1 MLAHLTERQRSFVE
15 MAADHADDFALRVS
29 QHDRDNSFPFE
40 NLEAMKASGYTT
52 ITVPEELGGGG
63 ANPLELCLAQHRLA
77 QGDGPTAI
85 SINMH
90 LFIMGIYGD
99 LWRRGVEQV
108 RPVLEAAVQD
118 KAIRC
123 AGSSDPTVASAVS
136 LGGLNESTRTAVR
149 VEGGYAVSGR
159 SAFNTL
165 SVAADLI
172 GTTAHYDD
180 PGKGPMVVSFTVP
193 ITSRGIQIR
202 DNWDTMGIRA
212 SASNDIVWD
221 EVFVPDESAMLRPAR
236 TWTLFNSLFSSWFN
250 TSVPSVYLGIAQA
263 ARDYAIGWSGDRTQ
277 FPYYAPNRESLS
289 YQLQAGEMET
299 RLRSALGMMRYTA
312 GLVEDAEARADPP
325 LADIVSCQK
334 FATETAVEVVDRA
347 MRLMGGAAMF
357 RNRPLEQMYRDV
369 RAGMFHQPLAGQEGM
384 AFLGSLVFGLQPYPP
399 PATSE

>member
-1 MLAHLTERQRSFVE
+1 MLAHLTDRQRSFVE
-15 MAADHADDFALRVS
+15 MAASHADDFAQRVA
-29 QHDRDNSFPFE
+29 QHDREASFPFE

-63 ANPLELCLAQHRLA
+63 ANPLELSLAQHRLA

-99 LWRRGVEQV
+99 LWRRGVEEV
-108 RPVLEAAVQD
+108 RPVLEAAVRD

-123 AGSSDPTVASAVS
+123 AGSSDPAVASAVS
-136 LGGLNESTRTAVR
+136 VGGLNESSRKAVR
-149 VEGGYAVSGR
+149 VKGGYLVSGR

-180 PGKGPMVVSFTVP
+180 PEKGPMVVSFTVP
-193 ITSRGIQIR
+193 TTSPGIHIR

-212 SASNDIVWD
+212 SASNDIIWE
-221 EVFVPDESAMLRPAR
+221 EVYVPDQIALLRPTR
-236 TWTLFNSLFSSWFN
+236 TWTVFNNLFSSWFN
-250 TSVPSVYLGIAQA
+250 TSVPSVYLGVAQA
-263 ARDYAIGWSGDRTQ
+263 ARDYAVAGTGDRTQ
-277 FPYYAPNRESLS
+277 YPYQQPNKHSLA
-289 YQLQAGEMET
+289 YQLQAAEMEVP
-299 RLRSALGMMRYTA
+299 LRTALGMMRYTA
-312 GLVEDAEARADPP
+312 GLVEDAEARTDPP
-325 LADIVSCQK
+325 LADIVSCQR
-334 FATETAVEVVDRA
+334 FVTETAVEVVDRA

-384 AFLGSLVFGLQPYPP
+384 AFLGRLVFGLQPYPP
-399 PATSE
+399 PEVT

>member
-1 MLAHLTERQRSFVE
+1 MLSHLTERQRTFVE
-15 MAADHADDFALRVS
+15 MASAHADDFSQRVS
-29 QHDRDNSFPFE
+29 QHDRDNTFPFE
-40 NLEAMKASGYTT
+40 NLEAMKASGYTA
-52 ITVPEELGGGG
+52 ITVPQELGGGG

-99 LWRRGVEQV
+99 LWHHGVQEV
-108 RPVLEAAVQD
+108 RPVLEAAVRD

-136 LGGLNESTRTAVR
+136 LGGLNESTRKADRT
-149 VEGGYAVSGR
+149 EGGYLVSGR

-165 SVAADLI
+165 SIAADLI

-180 PGKGPMVVSFTVP
+180 PEKGPMALSFTVP
-193 ITSRGIQIR
+193 ISSPGIQIR

-212 SASNDIVWD
+212 SASNDIVW
-221 EVFVPDESAMLRPAR
+221 ENVFVPEDCALLRPAR

-263 ARDYAIGWSGDRTQ
+263 ARDYAVAYSGDRTQ
-277 FPYYAPNRESLS
+277 YPYQAPNKHSVS
-289 YQLQAGEMET
+289 YQMQAGEMEA
-299 RLRSALGMMRYTA
+299 RLRTALGMMRYTA
-312 GLVEDAEARADPP
+312 GLVEDAEARTDPP
-325 LADIVSCQK
+325 LADIISAQK
-334 FATETAVEVVDRA
+334 FVTETAVEVVDRA

-384 AFLGSLVFGLQPYPP
+384 TFLGRLVYGLQPYPP
-399 PATSE
+399 PDLI

>member
-1 MLAHLTERQRSFVE
+1 MLAHLTERQRGFVE
-15 MAADHADDFALRVS
+15 MAAAHADDFAQRVT
-29 QHDRDNSFPFE
+29 QHDRENSFPFE

-52 ITVPEELGGGG
+52 ITVPQELGGGG
-63 ANPLELCLAQHRLA
+63 ADPLELCLAQHRLA

-99 LWRRGVEQV
+99 LWRRGVEEV
-108 RPVLEAAVQD
+108 RPVLEAAVRD

-123 AGSSDPTVASAVS
+123 AGSSDPTVASSVS
-136 LGGLNESTRTAVR
+136 LGGLNESTRTAVK
-149 VEGGYAVSGR
+149 VDGGYLISGR

-180 PGKGPMVVSFTVP
+180 PEKGPMALSFTVP
-193 ITSRGIQIR
+193 IKSHGIQIR

-212 SASNDIVWD
+212 SASNDIIW
-221 EVFVPDESAMLRPAR
+221 ENVFVPGEAALLRPTR
-236 TWTLFNSLFSSWFN
+236 TWTVFNSFFSSWFN
-250 TSVPSVYLGIAQA
+250 TSVPSIYLGIAQG
-263 ARDYAIGWSGDRTQ
+263 ARDYAVAWSGDRSQ
-277 FPYYAPNRESLS
+277 YPYEQSNKHSLS
-289 YQLQAGEMET
+289 HQLQAAEMET
-299 RLRSALGMMRYTA
+299 RLRTALGMMRYTA
-312 GLVEDAEARADPP
+312 GLVEDAEARIDPP
-325 LADIVSCQK
+325 LADIVSCQR

-357 RNRPLEQMYRDV
+357 RNQPLEQMYRDV

-384 AFLGSLVFGLQPYPP
+384 AFLGRLVFGLVPYPP
-399 PATSE
+399 PEAM

>member
-1 MLAHLTERQRSFVE
+1 MLANLTERQRTFVE
-15 MAADHADDFALRVS
+15 MAASHADDFTHRVS

-40 NLEAMKASGYTT
+40 NLEALKASGYTI
-52 ITVPEELGGGG
+52 ITVPEELGGAG

-99 LWRRGVEQV
+99 LWHRGVEQV
-108 RPVLEAAVQD
+108 RPVLEAAVRD
-118 KAIRC
+118 KAVRC

-136 LGGLNESTRTAVR
+136 LGGLNESTRQAFR
-149 VEGGYAVSGR
+149 VEGGYLVSGR

-180 PGKGPMVVSFTVP
+180 PEKGPLILSFTVP
-193 ITSRGIQIR
+193 ITSPGIHIR

-212 SASNDIVWD
+212 SASNDIVWE
-221 EVFVPDESAMLRPAR
+221 EVFVPEEAALLRPAR
-236 TWTLFNSLFSSWFN
+236 TWTVFNSLFSSWFN
-250 TSVPSVYLGIAQA
+250 TSVPSIYLGIAQA
-263 ARDYAIGWSGDRTQ
+263 ARDYTVAWSGGRTQ
-277 FPYYAPNRESLS
+277 YPYEQPNRDRLS
-289 YQLQAGEMET
+289 YQLQAAEMET
-299 RLRSALGMMRYTA
+299 CLRTALGMMRYTA
-312 GLVEDAEARADPP
+312 GLVEDLESRSDPP

-334 FATETAVEVVDRA
+334 FVTETAVEVTDRA

-384 AFLGSLVFGLQPYPP
+384 AFLGRLVFGLEPYPP
-399 PATSE
+399 SESE

>member
-1 MLAHLTERQRSFVE
+1 MLEHLTARQRSFVE
-15 MAADHADDFALRVS
+15 LAAAHAGDFAQRVS

-40 NLEAMKASGYTT
+40 NLEAMKASGYTI

-99 LWRRGVEQV
+99 LWHRGVGEV
-108 RPVLEAAVQD
+108 RPVLEAAVRD

-136 LGGLNESTRTAVR
+136 LGGLNESTRKAVR
-149 VEGGYAVSGR
+149 VEGGYLVSGR

-180 PGKGPMVVSFTVP
+180 PEKGPMALSFTVP
-193 ITSRGIQIR
+193 IGSRGIQIR

-212 SASNDIVWD
+212 SASNDIVWED
-221 EVFVPDESAMLRPAR
+221 VFVPDEAALLRPTR
-236 TWTLFNSLFSSWFN
+236 TWTVFNSLFSSWFN

-263 ARDYAIGWSGDRTQ
+263 ARDYAVAWSGERIQ
-277 FPYYAPNRESLS
+277 YPYQQANKHSLA
-289 YQLQAGEMET
+289 YQLQAGEMEV

-325 LADIVSCQK
+325 LADIVSCQR
-334 FATETAVEVVDRA
+334 FVTETAVEVVDRA

-357 RNRPLEQMYRDV
+357 RNRPMEQMYRDV

-384 AFLGSLVFGLQPYPP
+384 AFLGRMVFGLEPYPP
-399 PATSE
+399 PESGE